1 MIFTLGRILPGMIK
15 TDCKFGTAHRRG
27 SRYLSLVAATGLGLG
42 FLVNA
47 QQAFAVCEDAQAAD
61 TAQVEGEA
69 AGETCEALPP
79 LLDLSLPA
87 SNAAAAL
94 PEDKAPLPEVSEPSA
109 SAAAPAPLAVQ
120 SSDDS
125 VSARASLQ
133 TLRDYNSL
141 KAKRKVEQ
149 AQRLAPEALV
159 APKTPVAS
167 ASAVDV
173 WSSLNADGLNDATK
187 SVRTGAGLD
196 YKLVKNAS
204 VGVFAERSETIAP
217 QASGGDQSED
227 KVAAYMAFKALPAVT
242 IDTTTQ
248 WETATAADPAV
259 GKQTDDKGS
268 IIVAPRIGKSFAL
281 DNGQTIAPFVTV
293 KREIDLAGKTT
304 SSESTATDS
313 AGAGVTFTK
322 PDSYSLSVTTDVSA
336 AGASDP
342 ASVNSRLQFKLPL
355 P

>member
-1 MIFTLGRILPGMIK
+1 MTK
-15 TDCKFGTAHRRG
+15 TDCMFGTAHRRG
-27 SRYLSLVAATGLGLG
+27 PRYFGFAAAAGLGLG
-42 FLVNA
+42 LFINA
-47 QQAFAVCEDAQAAD
+47 QQAFAVCEDTSATD
-61 TAQVEGEA
+61 TAQVQVEGA
-69 AGETCEALPP
+69 PSDETCEVLSP

-94 PEDKAPLPEVSEPSA
+94 SKDTPAVPEFGAMSA
-109 SAAAPAPLAVQ
+109 STAAPAPLAVQ
-120 SSDDS
+120 SSEDS

-133 TLRDYNSL
+133 TLRDYNSQ
-141 KAKRKVEQ
+141 KAKLKVEQ
-149 AQRLAPEALV
+149 AQRVAPDALV

-167 ASAVDV
+167 KSAVDV
-173 WSSLNADGLNDATK
+173 WSSLNADGLNEATK
-187 SVRTGAGLD
+187 SVRAGAGLD

-217 QASGGDQSED
+217 QVSGGDQSED

-248 WETATAADPAV
+248 WETVTAADPAV
-259 GKQTDDKGS
+259 GKQTEDKGS

-304 SSESTATDS
+304 RSDTAATDS

>member
-1 MIFTLGRILPGMIK
+1 MIFTLGRILPGMTK
-15 TDCKFGTAHRRG
+15 TDCMFGTAHRRG
-27 SRYLSLVAATGLGLG
+27 PRYFGLVAAAGLGLG
-42 FLVNA
+42 LFINA
-47 QQAFAVCEDAQAAD
+47 QPAFAVCEDASATD
-61 TAQVEGEA
+61 PAQVEGTPPD
-69 AGETCEALPP
+69 ETCEALPP

-94 PEDKAPLPEVSEPSA
+94 SKDTPAVPEFNALSA
-109 SAAAPAPLAVQ
+109 STAAPAPLAVQ

-133 TLRDYNSL
+133 TLRDYNSQ
-141 KAKRKVEQ
+141 KAKLKVEQ
-149 AQRLAPEALV
+149 AQRLAPDALV
-159 APKTPVAS
+159 APKTPIAS
-167 ASAVDV
+167 KSAVDV
-173 WSSLNADGLNDATK
+173 WSSLNADGLNEATK

-217 QASGGDQSED
+217 QVSGGDQSED

-248 WETATAADPAV
+248 WETVTAADPAA
-259 GKQTDDKGS
+259 GKQTEDKGS

-304 SSESTATDS
+304 GSNTAATDS